1 MLYLKKFNE
10 SFDPQDYMD
19 YLLSEVEESNILENY
34 TNDNFVFVEYG
45 ITLDQMSIL
54 NSYLDNNKRFKDVKI
69 IKTWDRYFS
78 IFDVLIVDFDFYCR
92 NQKWLYKNIKWNKH
106 PMATANS
113 ELSGKISIDL
123 LNKYEKSEMAI
134 GLPKEFSMV
143 RNFGKE
149 NCVEFWP
156 QKQMPEPIQI
166 SEDCKTYI
174 QYILFKYL
182 GK

>member
-1 MLYLKKFNE
+1 
-10 SFDPQDYMD
+10 
-19 YLLSEVEESNILENY
+19 
-34 TNDNFVFVEYG
+34 
-45 ITLDQMSIL
+45 
-54 NSYLDNNKRFKDVKI
+54 
-69 IKTWDRYFS
+69 
-78 IFDVLIVDFDFYCR
+78 
-92 NQKWLYKNIKWNKH
+92 
-106 PMATANS
+106 MATANS